1 MLYIFNSLFWF
12 KRTNVFSTKG
22 MRVKSEDVPVVAL
35 FYIRVLLVILELY
48 QTATR
53 LLYEARPISMS
64 KSAFLHLIFLL
75 QEPEITIDYYSKR
88 LFKVKYKMQ
97 ICSISAKMADF
108 AKKRGINEVI

>member
-1 MLYIFNSLFWF
+1 MS
-12 KRTNVFSTKG
+12 
-22 MRVKSEDVPVVAL
+22 VKSEDVTVVAF
-35 FYIRVLLVILELY
+35 FYIQVLLVILELY

-53 LLYEARPISMS
+53 LLYEIRPISMS
-64 KSAFLHLIFLL
+64 KRTFYYLIFLL
-75 QEPEITIDYYSKR
+75 RELEIITDYYSKR